1 VLDKLD
7 QIKLDNN
14 DAMEVVQYGALS
26 HDSERYP
33 LFAVKSKQWEEDKL
47 TLLVTGGVHG
57 YETSGVQ
64 GALLFLQTKAAK
76 YTERVNIVVAPCVSP
91 WAYEHIERWN
101 ADLKDPNRSFKKGSE
116 TEESAALISFLE
128 SLNVKE
134 WACHLDL
141 HETTDTDELEFMP
154 AKHAEA
160 GLAYSGEVIPDGF
173 YLVGDSEN
181 PYLDFHQAIIDGVE
195 KVTHIAPE
203 KVICDETVAKKGI
216 IFFPTKSLGLCGSL
230 SLGLCRGITGGRY
243 ATTTEV
249 YPDSPKAT
257 GEICNEAQVA
267 AIVAALDFILAPPT
281 GIPRFYPI
289 GTPGK
294 PWSDDER
301 KQWKDS
307 RKFHRSYKE
316 EVLDKLDQIKLDNN
330 DAMEVVQYGALSHDS
345 ERYPLFAV
353 KSKQWEEDK
362 LTLLVTGGVHGYETS
377 GVQGALLFLQT
388 KAAKYTER
396 VNIVVAPCVSP
407 WAYEHIE
414 RWNADLKDPNRSFKK
429 GSETEES
436 AALISFLESLN
447 VKEWACHLDLH
458 ETTDTDELEFMPA
471 KHAEAGLA
479 YSGEVIPDGFYLV
492 GDSENPYLDFHQ
504 AIIDGV
510 EKVTHIVTD
519 ETIIDEPAVSD
530 GIILVPVIS
539 LGLCASI
546 TGGKCPATTTEVYP
560 DSPRATDAI
569 CNDAQVAAIVSG
581 IDYVLEHENNSR

>member
-1 VLDKLD
+1 MGCP
-7 QIKLDNN
+7 
-14 DAMEVVQYGALS
+14 DASSTE
-26 HDSERYP
+26 
-33 LFAVKSKQWEEDKL
+33 AV
-47 TLLVTGGVHG
+47 
-57 YETSGVQ
+57 
-64 GALLFLQTKAAK
+64 
-76 YTERVNIVVAPCVSP
+76 
-91 WAYEHIERWN
+91 
-101 ADLKDPNRSFKKGSE
+101 
-116 TEESAALISFLE
+116 
-128 SLNVKE
+128 
-134 WACHLDL
+134 
-141 HETTDTDELEFMP
+141 
-154 AKHAEA
+154 AEGTA
-160 GLAYSGEVIPDGF
+160 GI
-173 YLVGDSEN
+173 
-181 PYLDFHQAIIDGVE
+181 Q
-195 KVTHIAPE
+195 
-203 KVICDETVAKKGI
+203 
-216 IFFPTKSLGLCGSL
+216 
-230 SLGLCRGITGGRY
+230 R
-243 ATTTEV
+243 
-249 YPDSPKAT
+249 
-257 GEICNEAQVA
+257 
-267 AIVAALDFILAPPT
+267 
-281 GIPRFYPI
+281 RFYPI

-479 YSGEVIPDGFYLV
+479 ILEKS
-492 GDSENPYLDFHQ
+492 SQ
-504 AIIDGV
+504 M
-510 EKVTHIVTD
+510 KVTHIVTD

-530 GIILVPVIS
+530 GIILVPVIT